1 MDRTESQNPPR
12 RAEGILTT
20 RRRPVQW
27 ASDPPFRILS
37 LDGGGIKGIF
47 PAAVLACLEQ
57 EYLDGKSVG
66 DYFDL
71 IAGTSTGGILAL
83 GLGAGMTADEILRMY
98 LEEGHRVFPV
108 RERGLAGRAR
118 RVVSAQYDRGPL
130 DELLKQRLGG
140 KTLRESRHR
149 LLIPSTE
156 GRNGE
161 VWVFKTPHHPDY
173 GLDGDEL
180 MSSVAAATSAAP
192 TYFTPFEQGGYTYLD
207 GGVWANNPTMA
218 ALVEALSCF
227 TIPREDVRILS
238 IGCGENPFQ
247 ITKGQ
252 ARRSGMVH
260 WRGIIAVAMHL
271 QSVTAVNQAGLLIGR
286 DRVTRLDRPY
296 GREPIDLDD
305 WTKAKNLLPGE
316 AGEVARDN
324 ANLLVETFLTEP
336 AAPFAPLAGPNERPK
351 HDQEQ
356 SPVPGVSPVRGQP
369 EPGPVAPATS
379 QRPGREPPSQKKPA
393 GVPED

>member
-1 MDRTESQNPPR
+1 M
-12 RAEGILTT
+12 GK
-20 RRRPVQW
+20 RP
-27 ASDPPFRILS
+27 AIPHLS

-47 PAAVLACLEQ
+47 PAAVLACLER

-108 RERGLAGRAR
+108 KERGLAGRAR

-130 DELLKQRLGG
+130 DELLEQRLGG

-149 LLIPSTE
+149 LLVPSTE

-173 GLDGDEL
+173 KLDGDAR

-227 TIPREDVRILS
+227 SIRREDVRILS

-247 ITKGQ
+247 ITEGQ

-286 DRVTRLDRPY
+286 DRVTRLDRPTEANPSTWTT
-296 GREPIDLDD
+296 GRRPR
-305 WTKAKNLLPGE
+305 TCCPG
-316 AGEVARDN
+316 
-324 ANLLVETFLTEP
+324 
-336 AAPFAPLAGPNERPK
+336 K
-351 HDQEQ
+351 
-356 SPVPGVSPVRGQP
+356 PGKS
-369 EPGPVAPATS
+369 PATTPAS
-379 QRPGREPPSQKKPA
+379 WWRPF
-393 GVPED
+393 

>member
-1 MDRTESQNPPR
+1 MERPSSDFPPR
-12 RAEGILTT
+12 RTDGILPT
-20 RRRPVQW
+20 RRQPVQW
-27 ASDPPFRILS
+27 TSDLPFRILS

-47 PAAVLACLEQ
+47 PAAVLAYLEKA
-57 EYLDGKSVG
+57 YLEGKSVG

-108 RERGLAGRAR
+108 KERGLAGRAR

-173 GLDGDEL
+173 KLDGDAR

-227 TIPREDVRILS
+227 TIRGEDVRILS

-305 WTKAKNLLPGE
+305 WTKAKSLLPGE

-324 ANLLVETFLTEP
+324 ASHLRETFLTEP
-336 AAPFAPLAGPNERPK
+336 AGPYTPLA
-351 HDQEQ
+351 
-356 SPVPGVSPVRGQP
+356 
-369 EPGPVAPATS
+369 
-379 QRPGREPPSQKKPA
+379 
-393 GVPED
+393 

>member
-1 MDRTESQNPPR
+1 MERQSSGLPRR

-27 ASDPPFRILS
+27 ASGQPFRILS

-47 PAAVLACLEQ
+47 PAAVLTGLEREHLQ
-57 EYLDGKSVG
+57 GKSIG

-83 GLGAGMTADEILRMY
+83 GLGAGMTAGEILRMY
-98 LEEGHRVFPV
+98 LEEGHRVFPS

-118 RVVSAQYDRGPL
+118 RLVSAQYDRGPL
-130 DELLKQRLGG
+130 DELLKQRLGE

-173 GLDGDEL
+173 RLDGDTR
-180 MSSVAAATSAAP
+180 MSSVASATSAAP
-192 TYFTPFEQGGYTYLD
+192 TYFTLFEQAGYTYLD

-227 TIPREDVRILS
+227 TIRREDVRILS
-238 IGCGENPFQ
+238 IGCGEHPFQ
-247 ITKGQ
+247 ITEGQ

-260 WRGIIAVAMHL
+260 WRGVIAVAMHL

-286 DRVTRLDRPY
+286 DRVTRLDRPD

-305 WTKAKNLLPGE
+305 WAKAKDLLPGE
-316 AGEVARDN
+316 AGEVVRDN
-324 ANLLVETFLTEP
+324 ASHLVETFLTEP
-336 AAPFAPLAGPNERPK
+336 SAPFTSLA
-351 HDQEQ
+351 
-356 SPVPGVSPVRGQP
+356 
-369 EPGPVAPATS
+369 
-379 QRPGREPPSQKKPA
+379 
-393 GVPED
+393 

>member
-1 MDRTESQNPPR
+1 MEPQSHDFPPR
-12 RAEGILTT
+12 RTDSILPT
-20 RRRPVQW
+20 RRQPVQW
-27 ASDPPFRILS
+27 PNDLPFRILS

-47 PAAVLACLEQ
+47 PAAVLTYLEK

-83 GLGAGMTADEILRMY
+83 GMGAGLTAGKILQMY
-98 LEEGHRVFPV
+98 LEEGRRVFPSKK
-108 RERGLAGRAR
+108 RGLAGRAR
-118 RVVSAQYDRGPL
+118 RLVSAQYNRGPL
-130 DELLKQRLGG
+130 DELLKQRLGE

-173 GLDGDEL
+173 RLDGDAL

-227 TIPREDVRILS
+227 TLRREDVRILS

-247 ITKGQ
+247 VTEGQ

-260 WRGIIAVAMHL
+260 WRGIIAVAMQL
-271 QSVTAVNQAGLLIGR
+271 QSVTAVNQAGLLVGR
-286 DRVTRLDRPY
+286 DRVTRLDRPDE
-296 GREPIDLDD
+296 GEPIDLDD
-305 WTKAKNLLPGE
+305 WTKAKDILPGE
-316 AGEVARDN
+316 AGEVVRDN
-324 ANLLVETFLTEP
+324 ASLLVKTFLTEP
-336 AAPFAPLAGPNERPK
+336 AAPFTPLA
-351 HDQEQ
+351 
-356 SPVPGVSPVRGQP
+356 
-369 EPGPVAPATS
+369 
-379 QRPGREPPSQKKPA
+379 
-393 GVPED
+393 